1 VRAWRPTIKGHGGH
15 TPAGVRVL
23 QRLLAHT
30 AAIWHNDQNGQPV
43 KRSLGRLRPLTPWN
57 RSPSPARSA
66 YLKNEA
72 GSWASKVGA
81 ESRGCGLQRGRACC
95 SVASFQRSG
104 GSADAQGS
112 AGLAVPSKASWKVS
126 SVVVSRGLGR
136 VQNQKQRTVSHP
148 VTLDRLVPGRQLRRT
163 SLSAQN
169 WPICTRLDAIHD

>member
-1 VRAWRPTIKGHGGH
+1 VG
-15 TPAGVRVL
+15 
-23 QRLLAHT
+23 
-30 AAIWHNDQNGQPV
+30 V
-43 KRSLGRLRPLTPWN
+43 KRWGPR
-57 RSPSPARSA
+57 AVAADCSA
-66 YLKNEA
+66 A
-72 GSWASKVGA
+72 A
-81 ESRGCGLQRGRACC
+81 ACC
-95 SVASFQRSG
+95 PVASFQRSG